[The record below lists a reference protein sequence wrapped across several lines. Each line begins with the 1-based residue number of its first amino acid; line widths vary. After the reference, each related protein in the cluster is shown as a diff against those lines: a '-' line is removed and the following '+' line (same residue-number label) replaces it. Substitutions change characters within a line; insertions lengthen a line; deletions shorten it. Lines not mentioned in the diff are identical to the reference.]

1 MACALYALTK
11 DPKLAERVRAA
22 IDPAIQ
28 SDGTIH
34 DEDVMNIDILN
45 GLISESLRMYP
56 PSPSHPTR
64 VTPPDG
70 TTIAGTFIPGGTQLM
85 CPQYVIGRGMYVT
98 NLQAAIL
105 LT

>member
-11 DPKLAERVRAA
+11 DPKLADRVRAA
-22 IDPAIQ
+22 IEHAVQP
-28 SDGTIH
+28 DGTIR

-85 CPQYVIGRGMYVT
+85 CPQYVIGRGTY
-98 NLQAAIL
+98 IL
-105 LT
+105 HPDSRFMLI